1 MLRQGEPD
9 LQKLRRFAD
18 EAASIAPAA
27 PGAEAFVPRTSDLEE
42 LRRAAASCQGCDL
55 FRHATQTVFGRGPAA
70 ARAMLVGEQPGDQE
84 DLQGAPF
91 VGPAG
96 EVLDRALVEAGI
108 PRKEVYVTNVVKHFK
123 FVRTPKRRIHQT
135 PGAVEIGA
143 CRPWLDA
150 ELAAIQPEMLV
161 CLGATA
167 SKALLGAGF
176 RLMQERGR
184 LLKNPLAPKV
194 LATLHPSAVLRA
206 EDKAGQDRLYGFLL
220 TDLKLVARELAL
232 GAFRSGP
239 RNLSSRARISGM
251 HETVEDITN
260 LFAYNRWANARTL
273 EPVSAL
279 SPEELSRTLGG
290 SFPSVRETL
299 AHIYSAEWIWLERWL
314 GRSPRGL
321 PAAQEVPTLAILKE
335 KWGAVEAACREFV
348 EGLAPARLD
357 EVIRYVNVKGETRE
371 YPLYEMLVHV
381 VNHSS
386 YHRGQAAT
394 MLRQLGKAPLSTDYL
409 VFLDGSRVR

>member
-1 MLRQGEPD
+1 VREVAVSSFEAWRDAARRLLAEGIAPENILWSEPKQPTAEPTLFDAKPAVPDSSPESLPPLPAGEGRGEGPPSPDLRVPRAFLDLARAVAPHPDPGKWGLLYSVLFRLARGDHGLMLRRGEPE
-9 LQKLRRFAD
+9 LQKLRRFAE
-18 EAASIAPAA
+18 EASSISPAA

-42 LRRAAASCQGCDL
+42 LRGAAASCHGCDL

-96 EVLDRALVEAGI
+96 EVLDRALIEAGI
-108 PRKEVYVTNVVKHFK
+108 PRKDVYVTNVVKHFK

-150 ELAAIQPEMLV
+150 ELAAIRPEMLV

-232 GAFRSGP
+232 APSGP
-239 RNLSSRARISGM
+239 
-251 HETVEDITN
+251 
-260 LFAYNRWANARTL
+260 
-273 EPVSAL
+273 
-279 SPEELSRTLGG
+279 
-290 SFPSVRETL
+290 
-299 AHIYSAEWIWLERWL
+299 
-314 GRSPRGL
+314 
-321 PAAQEVPTLAILKE
+321 
-335 KWGAVEAACREFV
+335 
-348 EGLAPARLD
+348 APQPFQP
-357 EVIRYVNVKGETRE
+357 G
-371 YPLYEMLVHV
+371 
-381 VNHSS
+381 
-386 YHRGQAAT
+386 
-394 MLRQLGKAPLSTDYL
+394 
-409 VFLDGSRVR
+409 